1 MKPACKALLLA
12 ASVWVCALGGV
23 RAQTPSRPVTAAPQQ
38 SPLPPRLGIGRAATP
53 AEIAAWD
60 IDIMPDGTGLPP
72 GRGTPSEG
80 ATIFASR
87 CAGCHGKTGKE
98 GPNDVLVGREPRDGF
113 PFSQDPKLPHTIGN
127 YWPYATTVF
136 DYVRR
141 AMPPDAP
148 GSLTD
153 TEVYS
158 LTAFLLHA
166 NELIPPDAII
176 DATTLPKVAMPAR
189 ERFVPDTRGV
199 KSTARQK

>member
-1 MKPACKALLLA
+1 MKPARTALLLA
-12 ASVWVCALGGV
+12 ASIWVCALGGA
-23 RAQTPSRPVTAAPQQ
+23 RAQTPSRSVAATPKQ

-72 GRGTPSEG
+72 GRGTPLEG

-113 PFSQDPKLPHTIGN
+113 PFSQDPTLPHTIGN

-166 NELIPPDAII
+166 NELIPEDAII

-189 ERFVPDTRGV
+189 DRFVPDTR
-199 KSTARQK
+199 ARTKPRP